1 MALQSAELTP
11 LKITAC
17 EDKGGVVSPQAGAGK
32 SISLLINPSQLR
44 HERNTCFSKEKP
56 MGDTGSGRPFSHM
69 QPGKLSFAVIFDGTG
84 VVPRPAN
91 SAVPAEVEDQ
101 LKALSAVIYEYK
113 GVQHQPSIVQ
123 ILWGQLIFTGR
134 LTSFSTDY
142 TMFRPSGVPLRA
154 TASLAFDSYTSSKQ
168 AKLEADAS
176 SPDLSHLVQV
186 RDGDTLP
193 LLCER
198 IYGDSRY
205 YMAVARFNGLRQ
217 FRALTPG
224 MALHFP
230 PLE

>member
-1 MALQSAELTP
+1 MPVPSGALTP
-11 LKITAC
+11 LRITAC
-17 EDKGGVVSPQAGAGK
+17 TDNGGVVSPQSGAGA
-32 SISLLINPSQLR
+32 SIALLINPSQLR

-69 QPGKLSFAVIFDGTG
+69 QPGKLSFAVVFDGTG

-91 SAVPAEVEDQ
+91 SAMPDEVEDQ
-101 LKALSAVIYEYK
+101 LKALSAVIYAYK

-123 ILWGQLIFTGR
+123 ILWGLLIFTGR

-142 TMFRPSGVPLRA
+142 TLFRPSGAPLRA
-154 TASLAFDSYTSSKQ
+154 TATLAFDSYTSSKQ
-168 AKLEADAS
+168 ARLEADAS
-176 SPDLSHLVQV
+176 SPDLSHLVRV

-205 YMAVARFNGLRQ
+205 YMDVARFNGLRQ
-217 FRALTPG
+217 FRALEPG
-224 MALHFP
+224 TALHFP

>member
-1 MALQSAELTP
+1 MPIASAELTP
-11 LKITAC
+11 LKISAC
-17 EDKGGVVSPQAGAGK
+17 EDKGGVITPQSGAGK
-32 SISLLINPSQLR
+32 SVSLLINPSQLR
-44 HERNTCFSKEKP
+44 HERNTCFAMEKP

-69 QPGKLSFAVIFDGTG
+69 QPGKLSFSVVFDGTG
-84 VVPRPAN
+84 VIPRPP
-91 SAVPAEVEDQ
+91 SSTVPAEVEDQ
-101 LKALSAVIYEYK
+101 LKALSRVIHEYK

-134 LTSFSTDY
+134 LKSFSTDY
-142 TMFRPSGVPLRA
+142 TLFRPSGVPLRA
-154 TASLAFDSYTSSKQ
+154 TASLLFESYTSSKQ
-168 AKLEADAS
+168 ARLEADAS
-176 SPDLSHLVQV
+176 SPDLSHLVRV

-193 LLCER
+193 LLCEQ

>member
-1 MALQSAELTP
+1 MPVQSAQLTP

-17 EDKGGVVSPQAGAGK
+17 VDNNGVVTPQGGAGK
-32 SISLLINPSQLR
+32 SVSLLINPSQLR
-44 HERNTCFSKEKP
+44 HERNTCFSKQKP

-69 QPGKLSFAVIFDGTG
+69 QPGKLSFAAVFDGTG
-84 VVPRPAN
+84 VIPRAPGSN
-91 SAVPAEVEDQ
+91 VPAEVEDQ
-101 LKALSAVIYEYK
+101 LNAMSKVIYEYK

-134 LTSFSTDY
+134 LTSFATDY
-142 TMFRPSGVPLRA
+142 TLFRPSGVPLRA
-154 TASLAFDSYTSSKQ
+154 TAALAFDSYTSPKQ
-168 AKLEADAS
+168 ARLEADAS
-176 SPDLSHLVQV
+176 SPDLSHMVRV

-193 LLCER
+193 LLCEQ

-224 MALHFP
+224 MTLHFP